1 MLNIYIPEGI
11 VELIF
16 VRQLL
21 NSWPVYNF
29 DRVHCPLLD
38 YIFYLFQRE
47 NCRRESNS
55 QVEEAGIREPLLPQM
70 YPGLLLHI
78 LQQYKGELCIS
89 IIHALGPCRLSC
101 PFPIPHHL

>member
-1 MLNIYIPEGI
+1 MTFISAKI
-11 VELIF
+11 
-16 VRQLL
+16 
-21 NSWPVYNF
+21 NSSKLVTRTWGSAPPPF

-70 YPGLLLHI
+70 YPGLLLHL